1 MVKAVENR
9 TVNGLSRR
17 EGRQMSVVPVKSIE
31 EAFTPTDGPLIGATL
46 SWSWEDIEN
55 LLGPEWEIGGS
66 ATPSD
71 AIGGLIV
78 GE

>member
-17 EGRQMSVVPVKSIE
+17 EGRQMSVIPVKAIE
-31 EAFTPTDGPLIGATL
+31 EVFTSTDETKTVATL
-46 SWSWEDIEN
+46 SWCWADIEN

-71 AIGGLIV
+71 ATLDLV
-78 GE
+78 

>member
-1 MVKAVENR
+1 
-9 TVNGLSRR
+9 
-17 EGRQMSVVPVKSIE
+17 MSVVPVKSIE
-31 EAFTPTDGPLIGATL
+31 EAVTPTDGSGIGATL
-46 SWSWEDIEN
+46 SWSWEDTEN
-55 LLGPEWEIGGS
+55 LLGPEWESGGS

>member
-9 TVNGLSRR
+9 TVNGLSKR

-31 EAFTPTDGPLIGATL
+31 EAFTPTDGPVIGATL

-66 ATPSD
+66 GMPGDVTLD
-71 AIGGLIV
+71 LV
-78 GE
+78 

>member
-9 TVNGLSRR
+9 TVNGLSKR

-31 EAFTPTDGPLIGATL
+31 EAFTSTDETETVATL
-46 SWSWEDIEN
+46 SWCWADIEN

-66 ATPSD
+66 GMPGDVTLD
-71 AIGGLIV
+71 LV
-78 GE
+78 

>member
-1 MVKAVENR
+1 
-9 TVNGLSRR
+9 
-17 EGRQMSVVPVKSIE
+17 MSVVPVKSIE
-31 EAFTPTDGPLIGATL
+31 KAFSPTDETEFGATL

-55 LLGPEWEIGGS
+55 IFGAEWEIGAS

>member
-1 MVKAVENR
+1 
-9 TVNGLSRR
+9 
-17 EGRQMSVVPVKSIE
+17 MSAVPVKSIE
-31 EAFTPTDGPLIGATL
+31 KAFRPTDETEFGATL

-55 LLGPEWEIGGS
+55 ILGAEWEIGAS

>member
-9 TVNGLSRR
+9 TVNGLSKR

-31 EAFTPTDGPLIGATL
+31 EAFAPTDGPVIGATL

-66 ATPSD
+66 GMPGDATLD
-71 AIGGLIV
+71 LV
-78 GE
+78 

>member
-1 MVKAVENR
+1 
-9 TVNGLSRR
+9 
-17 EGRQMSVVPVKSIE
+17 MSVVPVKSIE
-31 EAFTPTDGPLIGATL
+31 EAFTLTDGPGIGATL

>member
-1 MVKAVENR
+1 
-9 TVNGLSRR
+9 
-17 EGRQMSVVPVKSIE
+17 MSVVPAKSIE
-31 EAFTPTDGPLIGATL
+31 EAFTPTDGTGIGATL

-55 LLGPEWEIGGS
+55 ILGAEWEIGGS

-71 AIGGLIV
+71 AIGGFIV